1 MSEPHGSDI
10 VPVPALLADPARA
23 AMLSALLDGRPLSAG
38 GRSGRSGLSGATAGS
53 HLGKLLDRELVSV
66 VKQGRH
72 RYHRL
77 NGAEIAAMI
86 EV

>member
-1 MSEPHGSDI
+1 
-10 VPVPALLADPARA
+10 
-23 AMLSALLDGRPLSAG
+23 
-38 GRSGRSGLSGATAGS
+38 
-53 HLGKLLDRELVSV
+53 LVSV

-77 NGAEIAAMI
+77 NGAEIAAVI